1 MLSLLVTTDEYTMCN
16 EAAKLR
22 KNTEFYKFFFKIKRK
37 TCVCRDFLLLIT
49 DTLIFGRIG

>member
-37 TCVCRDFLLLIT
+37 TCVCRDFLGN
-49 DTLIFGRIG
+49 F

>member
-22 KNTEFYKFFFKIKRK
+22 KNMQKCKFSPNYLQNIFKIEL
-37 TCVCRDFLLLIT
+37 F
-49 DTLIFGRIG
+49 IG